1 MNRRLTL
8 GTVLVWLYAT
18 VNLLPMLWMFMSS
31 LKTNREIATSPL
43 GLPTTFDFSVFA
55 QAWEM
60 GGLGTYAVNS
70 AIVTFTSTAI
80 TLTVSSMAGFALS
93 KLNFRGHGV
102 VLGIFTLGLL
112 LPIQAYF
119 IAQNELFELVYLKD
133 TRWALIVPYTA
144 MGIPLA
150 VWLLK
155 SYMDSLPKEI
165 FESARVDGASDLA
178 VYRLLMVPIIR
189 PALVTVGIFSVL
201 SAWNEFLLALL
212 YVQDDALKTIP
223 TGLLAFS
230 SKYVTD
236 YQMLFAALS
245 TVTLPMIVLY
255 IVFNRQIVTG
265 LTQGS
270 IKG

>member
-1 MNRRLTL
+1 MKQRLTFV
-8 GTVLVWLYAT
+8 TVIVWVYAT
-18 VNLLPMLWMFMSS
+18 ISLLPMLWMFMSS
-31 LKTNREIATSPL
+31 LKTNAEISKSAL
-43 GLPTTFDFSVFA
+43 ALPASFDFSVFA
-55 QAWEM
+55 EAWEM
-60 GGLGTYAVNS
+60 GGLGTYAINS
-70 AIVTFTSTAI
+70 AIVTFASTAL
-80 TLTVSSMAGFALS
+80 TLLVSSMAAFALS
-93 KLNFRGHGV
+93 KLEFPGKSA

-119 IAQNELFELVYLKD
+119 IAQNELFELVALKD
-133 TRWALIVPYTA
+133 SRWALIVPYTA

-150 VWLLK
+150 LWLLK
-155 SYMDSLPKEI
+155 SYIDSLPKEL

-212 YVQDDALKTIP
+212 YIQDDSLKTIP

-236 YQMLFAALS
+236 YQMLFAAL
-245 TVTLPMIVLY
+245 TMVTLPMIVLY
-255 IVFNRQIVTG
+255 VVFNRQIVTG

>member
-1 MNRRLTL
+1 MNRRLTF
-8 GTVLVWLYAT
+8 GIVLVWLYAT

-31 LKTNREIATSPL
+31 LKTNGEIATSPL
-43 GLPTTFDFSVFA
+43 GLPTSFDFSVFA

-80 TLTVSSMAGFALS
+80 TLAVSSMAGFALS

-155 SYMDSLPKEI
+155 SYIDSLPKEI

>member
-1 MNRRLTL
+1 
-8 GTVLVWLYAT
+8 
-18 VNLLPMLWMFMSS
+18 
-31 LKTNREIATSPL
+31 
-43 GLPTTFDFSVFA
+43 
-55 QAWEM
+55 
-60 GGLGTYAVNS
+60 
-70 AIVTFTSTAI
+70 
-80 TLTVSSMAGFALS
+80 
-93 KLNFRGHGV
+93 
-102 VLGIFTLGLL
+102 
-112 LPIQAYF
+112 
-119 IAQNELFELVYLKD
+119 
-133 TRWALIVPYTA
+133 
-144 MGIPLA
+144 
-150 VWLLK
+150 
-155 SYMDSLPKEI
+155 MDSLPKEI